1 MTQCFP
7 VAVPIIGAV
16 NGLSEK
22 SERVIISTD
31 HRRCL
36 FPVYRSANLILTC
49 LLNNCLE
56 RGKSWKVM
64 ESHGK
69 SNTWSWVSLQSC
81 FLTTPQGD
89 HSAPTGLEV
98 SRVAQGRLHRLSL

>member
-1 MTQCFP
+1 
-7 VAVPIIGAV
+7 
-16 NGLSEK
+16 
-22 SERVIISTD
+22 
-31 HRRCL
+31 
-36 FPVYRSANLILTC
+36 
-49 LLNNCLE
+49 
-56 RGKSWKVM
+56 M

-98 SRVAQGRLHRLSL
+98 SRVACTDCLFKSLFPSIPPLISIPQTEPLSLCLYDCVPVQGIRFDAAVYR